1 MKMSVRRFSHVR
13 LRTFRFANF
22 HWLVAALLLAWMA
35 NGNRCA
41 AQLCAQLSG
50 VSFSENFNT
59 LATSGSNNTTIPPE
73 FKFVEA
79 GTSGNLTYTAN
90 NGSAT
95 TGETYSFGSTGN
107 FDRALGELT
116 TSTVQSTVGAC
127 FVNNTNHPF
136 TSFVIGYTGEEWRLA
151 ATGTV
156 DGLDF
161 EYSTDATSTTTG
173 TYIAVDELD
182 FFSPNNNAASVGQLD
197 GNAAANRTVFAPF
210 AITPASPIQP
220 ESTFYI
226 RWSPILIA
234 GSNTNDGL
242 AIDDFTIGTTLAP
255 NVGGDYNNNGVV
267 DAGDYV
273 IWRKRLNQ
281 AVTIPNDI
289 TPGTVVA
296 QDYIE
301 WINRFGK
308 TKFDFG
314 AGAGTNIPEPATTHL
329 ALALVG
335 VALALR
341 YGNRRPTG
349 SWLLAKHAVA
359 SYGEQRNP

>member
-1 MKMSVRRFSHVR
+1 MSVRLFSRAH
-13 LRTFRFANF
+13 LRTFRFANV
-22 HWLVAALLLAWMA
+22 HVLVAALSLAWLTS
-35 NGNRCA
+35 GNQCA

-59 LATSGSNNTTIPPE
+59 LATSGSNNTTIPSE

-79 GTSGNLTYTAN
+79 GTSGNLTYAAS
-90 NGSAT
+90 NGSLT
-95 TGETYSFGSTGN
+95 SGDTYSFGSTGN

-116 TSTVQSTVGAC
+116 TSTVQSTIGAC

-161 EYSTDATSTTTG
+161 EYSTDADSLTTG
-173 TYIAVDELD
+173 TFIAVDELD
-182 FFSPNNNAASVGQLD
+182 FFSPNNAAGSIGQLD
-197 GNAAANRTVFAPF
+197 GNAAANRHVFVPF
-210 AITPASPIQP
+210 AITPASPILS

-226 RWSPILIA
+226 RWKPILVS

-242 AIDDFTIGTTLAP
+242 AIDDFTIGTTLGPGVA
-255 NVGGDYNNNGVV
+255 GDYNNNGVV
-267 DAGDYV
+267 DTGDYV

-281 AVTIPNDI
+281 ATTISNDI
-289 TPGTVVA
+289 TPGTVTT
-296 QDYIE
+296 QDYRE
-301 WINRFGK
+301 WQNRFGK
-308 TKFDFG
+308 TTFEFG

-335 VALALR
+335 LALALR
-341 YGNRRPTG
+341 YGNCRPAG
-349 SWLLAKHAVA
+349 SWLMAEKAIA
-359 SYGEQRNP
+359 SRGEQHNQ